1 MEINSLQGA
10 AVYSNAAATPSV
22 ENTQLRNQNIESSR
36 SDLDTRTANTAR
48 EAFEVNLTQEAQ
60 NLSAGQTVPQENLN
74 ADQSQARPP
83 ENQNTPAAES
93 NDTSRIVNIVA

>member
-10 AVYSNAAATPSV
+10 AAYSNATATPSV

-74 ADQSQARPP
+74 ADQSQARPT
-83 ENQNTPAAES
+83 ENQNTSATES